1 MKIASQDNPDIVK
14 ISRVTSMC
22 VDVGEVQITQPF
34 FLGVNHPVNSWITA
48 MEKITVDAI
57 ERLPLEQYELLLL
70 GTGSKYT
77 VLKNDCMGFLSNTIP
92 FEVMTTVSAC
102 RTFNIVA
109 GEGRKVLLAAL
120 IGSENKTQE

>member
-14 ISRVTSMC
+14 ISRVTAVC
-22 VDVGEVQITQPF
+22 VDVGETQVTQPF
-34 FLGVNHPVNSWITA
+34 FVGANHPVNSWVAT
-48 MEKITVDAI
+48 MNKITIDAI

-70 GTGSKYT
+70 GTGNKYT
-77 VLKNDCMGFLSNTIP
+77 VLENDCMSFLSNAIP

-120 IGSENKTQE
+120 VDSENTNQE

>member
-1 MKIASQDNPDIVK
+1 MN
-14 ISRVTSMC
+14 
-22 VDVGEVQITQPF
+22 
-34 FLGVNHPVNSWITA
+34 
-48 MEKITVDAI
+48 KITIDAI

-70 GTGSKYT
+70 GTGNKYT
-77 VLKNDCMGFLSNTIP
+77 VLENDCMSFLSNTIP

-120 IGSENKTQE
+120 IDSENINQG

>member
-1 MKIASQDNPDIVK
+1 
-14 ISRVTSMC
+14 MC
-22 VDVGEVQITQPF
+22 VDVGEVQVTQPF
-34 FLGVNHPVNSWITA
+34 FVGVSHPVNSWVA
-48 MEKITVDAI
+48 KMNKITIDAI
-57 ERLPLEQYELLLL
+57 ERLPLEEYELLLL
-70 GTGSKYT
+70 GAGNKYT
-77 VLKNDCMGFLSNTIP
+77 VLENDCMSFLSNTIP

>member
-14 ISRVTSMC
+14 ISRVTSMR

-34 FLGVNHPVNSWITA
+34 FLGVNHPVNSWIAA

-77 VLKNDCMGFLSNTIP
+77 VLGNDCMSFLSNAIP

-120 IGSENKTQE
+120 IGSENKSQE

>member
-1 MKIASQDNPDIVK
+1 M
-14 ISRVTSMC
+14 R

-34 FLGVNHPVNSWITA
+34 FLGVNHPVNSWIAA

-77 VLKNDCMGFLSNTIP
+77 VLEKYCMSFLSNAIP